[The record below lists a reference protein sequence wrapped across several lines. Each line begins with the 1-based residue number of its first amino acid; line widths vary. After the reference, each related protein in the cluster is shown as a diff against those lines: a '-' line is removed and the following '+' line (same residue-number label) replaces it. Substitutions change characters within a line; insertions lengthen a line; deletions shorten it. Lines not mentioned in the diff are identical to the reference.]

1 MTRVSRQ
8 RGCLMLFEY
17 TGAPSV
23 VAPMFAVA
31 IDRPVVDSM
40 PQRIFYKGRN
50 IHGCDIWGLDL
61 AGAKHMPR
69 DVAAEA
75 ALRLEANVVAV
86 PDWMAY

>member
-1 MTRVSRQ
+1 MLPSYACDVSK
-8 RGCLMLFEY
+8 
-17 TGAPSV
+17 

-31 IDRPVVDSM
+31 IDRPIVDSM

-69 DVAAEA
+69 DVAVEA
-75 ALRLEANVVAV
+75 ARRLEANVVAV